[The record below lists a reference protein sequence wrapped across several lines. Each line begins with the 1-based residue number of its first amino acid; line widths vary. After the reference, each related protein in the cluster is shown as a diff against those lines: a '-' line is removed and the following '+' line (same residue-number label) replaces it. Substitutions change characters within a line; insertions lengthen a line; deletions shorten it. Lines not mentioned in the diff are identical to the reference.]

1 MASAEDTV
9 RLFWQLMASNDFD
22 RVRSVL
28 APGFVLEWPQSNERI
43 RGADNFVRMNS
54 EYPAHGR
61 WRFTVN
67 RVVASATEVVTQV
80 SITDGRQSAEAVSF
94 FEVADGLVTRLV
106 EYWPEP
112 YVPPADRAHLTEPL
126 QA

>member
-22 RVRSVL
+22 RVRRVL

>member
-1 MASAEDTV
+1 MTRAEEAV

-22 RVRSVL
+22 SVRQVL

-43 RGADNFVRMNS
+43 RGADNFVRMNRD
-54 EYPAHGR
+54 YPAQGR

-67 RVVASATEVVTQV
+67 RFVASATEVVTQV
-80 SITDGRQSAEAVSF
+80 SVTDGHQAAEAVSF
-94 FEVADGLVTRLV
+94 FEVDQGLITRLV

-112 YVPPADRAHLTEPL
+112 YLPPADRAHLTEPL
-126 QA
+126 HD